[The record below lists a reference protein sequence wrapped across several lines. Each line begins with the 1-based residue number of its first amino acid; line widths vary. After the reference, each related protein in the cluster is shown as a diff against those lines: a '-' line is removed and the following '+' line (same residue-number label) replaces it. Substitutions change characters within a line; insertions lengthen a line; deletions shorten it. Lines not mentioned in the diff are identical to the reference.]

1 MILATAG
8 YGLAAV
14 LFVLLAALA
23 ATSWRTGHAG
33 GALVWALGASAAW
46 AALLA
51 TWAAGTA
58 FPPFVIYAA
67 EVLRDTAWLVFLV
80 RVLPGDGWGSSGGR
94 ARIAVWT
101 GAAAALVI
109 GSVAVASGTIEMQTA
124 LIPVGLAASVYGLVL
139 LEQIYRNARPE
150 QRWGLKFLL
159 LGIGGL
165 FAYDLFLYSQAMLL
179 KGITADL
186 WTVRGFTNAMIVP
199 LLAIGVRRNPQLG
212 VDLFVSRHV
221 TFYTAALVGVGGYLL
236 AMSLVGYG
244 IKFYG
249 GTWGGALRILFFFA
263 AAVVLAVI
271 LLSGST
277 RSRARVFIAKH
288 FYANRYDYRDEWLLL
303 TATLEDDADDLG
315 RRTIRALAQ
324 VVEAKGGTLWLRRDR
339 AGRGPRWE
347 RAATWHAGGPEVL
360 EPGDALLDF
369 MRGKR
374 WSVHAAGVERGDA
387 AYEGLALPAWL
398 TEFGGNALA
407 VPLLKKDELYGVVV
421 LRDPRAGLDLD
432 YEDID
437 LLRTAGRQAAG
448 ALAQAEADRQ
458 LTEGRQFEAY
468 NRLTAFLMHDLKN
481 LIAQQSMVVRNAAQY
496 RHEPEFIDD
505 AIETIDNSVQRM
517 QRLLE
522 QLQAGSSHAR
532 REIVALEPLLAD
544 TVAAHAGRT
553 PVPRLES
560 DVGSLSVT
568 AEPERLGMVVGHLI
582 RNAQDATP
590 ADGAIT
596 VRATAADGFATIAVI
611 DTGAGMDDAFVR
623 ERLFRPFDSTKG
635 AKGMGIGAYQARQ
648 FVEEAG
654 GGVHVTSA
662 PGAGTTFEIRLPLAA
677 EASDERADEQDDAS
691 APAPAPQHN
700 DDGDGLRV
708 APAA

>member
-8 YGLAAV
+8 YGLAAA
-14 LFVLLAALA
+14 LFALLALLS
-23 ATSWRTGHAG
+23 ATSWRTGDAG
-33 GALVWALGASAAW
+33 GWLAAALGVSAAW

-58 FPPFVIYAA
+58 FPPFVIYTV
-67 EVLRDTAWLVFLV
+67 EVLRDVAWLAFLV
-80 RVLPGDGWGSSGGR
+80 RVLPSEGWDSTGGR
-94 ARIAVWT
+94 ARAVVWAGTALALVLGT
-101 GAAAALVI
+101 GAI
-109 GSVAVASGTIEMQTA
+109 ASGAIEMQTA

-165 FAYDLFLYSQAMLL
+165 FAYDLFLYSQALLL
-179 KGITADL
+179 KGITADV

-244 IKFYG
+244 IQLYG
-249 GTWGGALRILFFFA
+249 GTWGAALRILFFFA
-263 AAVVLAVI
+263 AGVVLAAI
-271 LLSGST
+271 LLSGSA

-288 FYANRYDYRDEWLLL
+288 FYANRYDYRDEWLQL
-303 TATLEDDADDLG
+303 TATLEDDSDELG
-315 RRTIRALAQ
+315 RRAVRALAQ
-324 VVEAKGGTLWLRRDR
+324 VVEAKGGTLWLRRER
-339 AGRGPRWE
+339 AGGAPRWE
-347 RAATWHAGGPEVL
+347 RAATWHAAGPEVL
-360 EPGDALLDF
+360 EPGDPLLDF
-369 MRGKR
+369 MRSKR
-374 WSVHAAGVERGDA
+374 WSVHAAGVARGDA
-387 AYEGLALPAWL
+387 SYDGLALPAWM
-398 TEFGGNALA
+398 TTFGGNALA
-407 VPLLKKDELYGVVV
+407 VPLLKKDELYGIVV
-421 LRDPRAGLDLD
+421 LRDPRPGLELD

-448 ALAQAEADRQ
+448 ALAQADADRE

-481 LIAQQSMVVRNAAQY
+481 LIAQQSLVVRNAAEY

-505 AIETIDNSVQRM
+505 AIETIESSVQRM

-532 REIVALEPLLAD
+532 RETVALESLLAEV
-544 TVAAHAGRT
+544 VASHADRA
-553 PVPRLES
+553 PEPRLEFEA
-560 DVGSLSVT
+560 GGASVE

-590 ADGAIT
+590 ADGAVT
-596 VRATAADGFATIAVI
+596 VRVTAADGFATVAVI
-611 DTGAGMDDAFVR
+611 DTGAGMDEAFVR

-654 GGVHVTSA
+654 GSVHVTSA
-662 PGAGTTFEIRLPLAA
+662 PGAGTTFAIRLPLARDA
-677 EASDERADEQDDAS
+677 ADAMDSPAQHDA
-691 APAPAPQHN
+691 
-700 DDGDGLRV
+700 DDGDGLRAV
-708 APAA
+708 PAA